1 MEGAMITI
9 GLTGGIGAG
18 KSLVSEM
25 LATKGAAVVN
35 ADLVGHRSYR
45 KGMPAYEGLIAEIGR
60 DILDPEREIDRGK
73 LGQRVFADPR
83 ERERL
88 NDIVWPAMAEMME
101 QDLKAL
107 RARGEPVA
115 VLEAAVLIEAGW
127 GYLADEI
134 WVVIA
139 SPQVTHQRLV
149 ETKEMPPE
157 QAEARMR
164 AQLSNEERKWYA
176 DAVIEN
182 NGSVEDLRRRV
193 DEVWADLQRRIA
205 GGAASSGGG

>member
-1 MEGAMITI
+1 MITV

-25 LATKGAAVVN
+25 LAAKGAAVVN

-45 KGMPAYEGLIAEIGR
+45 KGTPAYERLIAEFGG
-60 DILDPEREIDRGK
+60 DILDGEGEIDRGK

-88 NDIVWPAMAEMME
+88 NDIVWPAMAELME
-101 QDLKAL
+101 QDLRDL
-107 RARGEPVA
+107 RARGQPVA

-127 GYLADEI
+127 GYLADET

-139 SPQVTHQRLV
+139 SPQVAHQRLV

-157 QAEARMR
+157 QAEARIR
-164 AQLSNEERKWYA
+164 AQLTNEERKWYA
-176 DAVIEN
+176 GAVIEN
-182 NGSVEDLRRRV
+182 NGSVEELQRRV
-193 DEVWADLQRRIA
+193 DEVWAGLQRRIT
-205 GGAASSGGG
+205 GGATSARGG

>member
-1 MEGAMITI
+1 MITI

-25 LATKGAAVVN
+25 LATKGAAIVN

-45 KGMPAYEGLIAEIGR
+45 KGMPAYERLIAEFGR
-60 DILDPEREIDRGK
+60 DILDPEGEIDRGK
-73 LGQRVFADPR
+73 LGQRVFADPQ

-149 ETKEMPPE
+149 ETKEMPSE

-182 NGSVEDLRRRV
+182 NSSVEDLRRRV

>member
-1 MEGAMITI
+1 MITV

-25 LATKGAAVVN
+25 LATKGAAIVN

-45 KGMPAYEGLIAEIGR
+45 KGMPAYERLIAEFGS
-60 DILDPEREIDRGK
+60 DILDAEGEIDRGK
-73 LGQRVFADPR
+73 LGQRVFADPQ

-127 GYLADEI
+127 GYLADET

-157 QAEARMR
+157 QAEARIR
-164 AQLSNEERKWYA
+164 AQLTNEERKWYA

-182 NGSVEDLRRRV
+182 NGSVEELQRRV
-193 DEVWADLQRRIA
+193 DEVWADLQRRIT
-205 GGAASSGGG
+205 GGAASACGG

>member
-1 MEGAMITI
+1 
-9 GLTGGIGAG
+9 
-18 KSLVSEM
+18 
-25 LATKGAAVVN
+25 
-35 ADLVGHRSYR
+35 
-45 KGMPAYEGLIAEIGR
+45 
-60 DILDPEREIDRGK
+60 
-73 LGQRVFADPR
+73 
-83 ERERL
+83 
-88 NDIVWPAMAEMME
+88 
-101 QDLKAL
+101 
-107 RARGEPVA
+107 
-115 VLEAAVLIEAGW
+115 
-127 GYLADEI
+127 
-134 WVVIA
+134 
-139 SPQVTHQRLV
+139 VTHQRLV

>member
-1 MEGAMITI
+1 MITI

-18 KSLVSEM
+18 KSLVSEI
-25 LATKGAAVVN
+25 LATKGAAIVN

-45 KGMPAYEGLIAEIGR
+45 KGLPAYHLLIGEFGS
-60 DILDPEREIDRGK
+60 DILDAEGEIDRGK
-73 LGQRVFADPR
+73 LGERIFADRR

-88 NDIVWPAMAEMME
+88 NDIVWPAMADMME

-107 RARGEPVA
+107 RVRGEPVA

-127 GYLADEI
+127 GYLTDEI

-139 SPQVTHQRLV
+139 SPEVTHQRLI
-149 ETKEMPPE
+149 ETKKMSPE
-157 QAEARMR
+157 QAEARAR
-164 AQLSNEERKWYA
+164 SQLSNEERKWYA

-182 NGSVEDLRRRV
+182 NGSIEDLRARV
-193 DEVWADLQRRIA
+193 DELWADLQRRIA
-205 GGAASSGGG
+205 GGATPAGGG

>member
-1 MEGAMITI
+1 MITV

-35 ADLVGHRSYR
+35 ADLAGHRSYR
-45 KGMPAYEGLIAEIGR
+45 KGMPAYERLIAEFGG
-60 DILDPEREIDRGK
+60 DILDGEGEIDRGK
-73 LGQRVFADPR
+73 LGQRVFADR
-83 ERERL
+83 QQRERL
-88 NDIVWPAMAEMME
+88 NDIVWPAMAELME
-101 QDLKAL
+101 QDLRAL
-107 RARGEPVA
+107 RASGQPVA

-139 SPQVTHQRLV
+139 SPQVAHQRLV

-157 QAEARMR
+157 QAQARIR
-164 AQLSNEERKWYA
+164 AQLTNEERKWYA

-182 NGSVEDLRRRV
+182 NGSVEELQRRV
-193 DEVWADLQRRIA
+193 NEVWADLQRRLA
-205 GGAASSGGG
+205 GGATSACGG

>member
-1 MEGAMITI
+1 MITI

-25 LATKGAAVVN
+25 LVAKGAAVVN

-45 KGMPAYEGLIAEIGR
+45 KGMPAYERIIAEFGNG
-60 DILDPEREIDRGK
+60 ILDAEGEIDRGK
-73 LGQRVFADPR
+73 LGQRVFADPQ

-127 GYLADEI
+127 GYLADET

>member
-1 MEGAMITI
+1 MITV

-25 LATKGAAVVN
+25 LAAKGAAVVN

-45 KGMPAYEGLIAEIGR
+45 KGMPAYERLIAEFGG
-60 DILDPEREIDRGK
+60 DILDGEGEIDRGK

-88 NDIVWPAMAEMME
+88 NDIVWPAMAELME
-101 QDLKAL
+101 QDLRDL
-107 RARGEPVA
+107 RARGQPVA

-127 GYLADEI
+127 GYLADET

-139 SPQVTHQRLV
+139 SPQVAHQRLV

-157 QAEARMR
+157 QAEARIR
-164 AQLSNEERKWYA
+164 AQLTNEERKWYA
-176 DAVIEN
+176 GAVIEN
-182 NGSVEDLRRRV
+182 NGSVEELQRRV
-193 DEVWADLQRRIA
+193 DEVWAGLQRRIT
-205 GGAASSGGG
+205 GGATSARGG

>member
-1 MEGAMITI
+1 MITV

-25 LATKGAAVVN
+25 LAAKGAAVVN

-45 KGMPAYEGLIAEIGR
+45 KGMPAYERLVAEFGSG
-60 DILDPEREIDRGK
+60 ILDGEGEIDRGK
-73 LGQRVFADPR
+73 LARRVFADSR
-83 ERERL
+83 QRERL
-88 NDIVWPAMAEMME
+88 NDIVWPAMAELME
-101 QDLKAL
+101 QDLRAL
-107 RARGEPVA
+107 RARGEQVA

-127 GYLADEI
+127 GYLADET

-139 SPQVTHQRLV
+139 SPQVAHQRLV

-157 QAEARMR
+157 QAEARIR
-164 AQLSNEERKWYA
+164 AQLTNEERKWYA

-182 NGSVEDLRRRV
+182 DGSVEELQRRV
-193 DEVWADLQRRIA
+193 DGVWADLQRRTA
-205 GGAASSGGG
+205 GGATSACGG